1 MLLLPLGF
9 IKDAARAV
17 KRICKEEFIKTK
29 DSVLTELLGISCLI
43 VTMYALRREG
53 DHDVLHLWCVHRN
66 EFAICPK
73 CGCVSHDIHEE
84 KQRCIRHLDIW
95 KKRTFLHF
103 LARRFKCNQCG
114 KTFTEELAFVESQR
128 RQSVDFE
135 LHIYEDCLSGDRKK
149 VAQKEGLSQSRL
161 KTFLI
166 AGHGPE

>member
-29 DSVLTELLGISCLI
+29 DSILTELLGISCLI

-53 DHDVLHLWCVHRN
+53 DHDVLHLWCVHCN

-73 CGCVSHDIHEE
+73 CGCVSHDIHDE

-95 KKRTFLHF
+95 KNRTFLHF
-103 LARRFKCNQCG
+103 LARRFKCDQCG
-114 KTFTEELAFVESQR
+114 KTFTEELSFVESQR

-135 LHIYEDCLSGDRKK
+135 FHIYEDCLSGNRKK
-149 VAQKEGLSQSRL
+149 VAENKGLSQTTVKDIFNRWAR
-161 KTFLI
+161 I
-166 AGHGPE
+166 R

>member
-1 MLLLPLGF
+1 MLLLSLGF

-17 KRICKEEFIKTK
+17 KRICKEEFVKAK
-29 DSVLTELLGISCLI
+29 DSVLTELLDISCLI

-103 LARRFKCNQCG
+103 LALRFKCNQ
-114 KTFTEELAFVESQR
+114 
-128 RQSVDFE
+128 
-135 LHIYEDCLSGDRKK
+135 
-149 VAQKEGLSQSRL
+149 
-161 KTFLI
+161 
-166 AGHGPE
+166 